1 MIKDSI
7 TYAAEILQVG
17 TVKLPQP
24 HPIDEAFWVGDVVV
38 LLYSPDSEHSKFGQ
52 FPNLIAVD
60 PETGKQIWQA
70 ELPTT
75 TTGDRYY
82 NVATY
87 EPLVVRSVKSFVCTI
102 DPETGRIIDKQFV
115 K

>member
-1 MIKDSI
+1 MIKNSV
-7 TYAAEILQVG
+7 TFAAEVLQVG
-17 TVKLPQP
+17 AVKLIQP
-24 HPIDEAFWVGDVVV
+24 YPIDEAFWVGDVVV

-52 FPNLIAVD
+52 FANLIAID
-60 PETGKQIWQA
+60 PETGDEIWQA

-82 NVATY
+82 NVASH

-102 DPETGRIIDKQFV
+102 DPETGRIINKQFV